1 MPYLQARKFGIE
13 MAPPVVSA
21 ESSSCWRGRVRQ
33 KWTENGLECST
44 FELLVRMKCGP
55 TRARLLGL
63 LRHEPM
69 NKLQLANELDID
81 WKAVDRHIERL
92 ADCCLVEVAAVAGTC
107 TVFRI
112 TEKGVRALSI
122 LESMK
127 E

>member
-1 MPYLQARKFGIE
+1 
-13 MAPPVVSA
+13 
-21 ESSSCWRGRVRQ
+21 
-33 KWTENGLECST
+33 
-44 FELLVRMKCGP
+44 MKGGP

-92 ADCCLVEVAAVAGTC
+92 ADCCLVEVAAVAGPC